1 MFTGAIRD
9 EATGGFVDATRGM
22 CELWSDSSA
31 ELLESAKSLKGELRC
46 MLRTGRYEEG
56 KAEAVAYA
64 YGRDLG
70 LAWARRRGDVPFH
83 GVSAHPFPS
92 HTQYGCSDD
101 EDAVDTCDD
110 CERSYGPH
118 YGACRCGRD

>member
-1 MFTGAIRD
+1 MLSGIMRD
-9 EATGGFVDATRGM
+9 EAHSGFADATRGM

-31 ELLESAKSLKGELRC
+31 ELLESAKALKDELRW

-56 KAEAVAYA
+56 AAEATAYA

-70 LAWARRRGDVPFH
+70 LAWARRRGPVLFH

-92 HTQYGCSDD
+92 HTQYGCDD
-101 EDAVDTCDD
+101 DT
-110 CERSYGPH
+110 E
-118 YGACRCGRD
+118 